1 MKYLGVL
8 MLSISF
14 LALKIYGND
23 MKEEAKHVGIQDEV
37 TTVEQQDI
45 SDLRDDLL
53 EKFNDIKTQL
63 ILVRTQIQT
72 EMRKDAPDWDK
83 IREMNGEQFRLQNIL
98 TEKKYEYRETV
109 RLMKSK
115 QGTKQSTDQST
126 DQNTS
131 EDKN

>member
-1 MKYLGVL
+1 M
-8 MLSISF
+8 
-14 LALKIYGND
+14 
-23 MKEEAKHVGIQDEV
+23 
-37 TTVEQQDI
+37 
-45 SDLRDDLL
+45 RDDLL

-109 RLMKSK
+109 RLMKAK
-115 QGTKQSTDQST
+115 QGTNQNTSQSTA
-126 DQNTS
+126 QNTS

>member
-115 QGTKQSTDQST
+115 QGTNQTT
-126 DQNTS
+126 AQNTS

>member
-23 MKEEAKHVGIQDEV
+23 MKEEAKHVGIQEEV

-115 QGTKQSTDQST
+115 QGTNQTT
-126 DQNTS
+126 AQNTS

>member
-23 MKEEAKHVGIQDEV
+23 MKEKAKHVGIQDEV

-109 RLMKSK
+109 RLMKAK
-115 QGTKQSTDQST
+115 QGAS
-126 DQNTS
+126 QNTSQNSS